1 MRHLVFVYGTLLRGE
16 VNHRL
21 LQDAEWVGEHRTEP
35 RFSLVRLGAYPGL
48 IAGGRTAVRGELY
61 RVDQAGLR
69 ALDVLED
76 YPRLYDRRLLAT
88 PFGRAWAYLYRGSV
102 RDRPLIPSGDWR
114 AVSRHAA
121 PTRAAAV
128 RCRRD
133 SKNPGQQQQLRSRLM
148 ATETSMTTENSA
160 SQATE
165 EGRFTIQLEQREGF
179 EINVA
184 FDWKRA
190 ADLLM
195 DEPPPLG
202 ETNGPNASRLLAAAV
217 GNCLSASLLY
227 CIGKEEPPDQSLRTA
242 VTCVMARNEKKRL
255 RIGRM
260 EVQMIVAQELAESKR
275 FERCK
280 TLFEDFCVVSASV
293 RAGIPITVSVLD
305 EAGNLLHQSD

>member
-1 MRHLVFVYGTLLRGE
+1 MRYLVFVYGTLLRGE
-16 VNHRL
+16 VNHGL
-21 LQDAEWVGEHRTEP
+21 LEGAEWVGEHRTEP
-35 RFSLVRLGAYPGL
+35 RFTLVRLGAYPGL
-48 IAGGRTAVRGELY
+48 INAGHTAIAGELY
-61 RVDQAGLR
+61 RIDRAGLR

-76 YPRLYDRRLLAT
+76 YPRLYDRCLLRT
-88 PFGRAWAYLYRGSV
+88 RFGRAWTYLYRGSV
-102 RDRPLIPSGDWR
+102 RDRPRIPSGDWR
-114 AVSRHAA
+114 AVSCNAA
-121 PTRAAAV
+121 PARVAAV

-133 SKNPGQQQQLRSRLM
+133 PKNPGRQQQMRSRLM
-148 ATETSMTTENSA
+148 ATEKSMTTEKNA

-179 EINVA
+179 EINVG

-202 ETNGPNASRLLAAAV
+202 GTNGPNASRLLAAAV

-227 CIGKEEPPDQSLRTA
+227 CIGKEEPPDASLRTE
-242 VTCVMARNEKKRL
+242 VTCVMVRNEKKRL

-260 EVQMIVAQELAESKR
+260 EVRLIVAPTLLDSKR

-293 RAGIPITVSVLD
+293 RAGIPIAVSVLD